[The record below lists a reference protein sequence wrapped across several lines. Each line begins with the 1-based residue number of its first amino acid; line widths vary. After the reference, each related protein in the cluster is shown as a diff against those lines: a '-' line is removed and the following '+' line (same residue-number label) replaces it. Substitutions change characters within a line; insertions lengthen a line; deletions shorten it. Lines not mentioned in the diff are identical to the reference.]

1 MSAGFKQWG
10 ADQGIPEGR
19 VAVASYEAYQEAE
32 GAVDYLADND
42 FPVERVAIVGQGVKL
57 VEQVTG
63 RAGYLDSAL
72 RGGFAGAVAG
82 ALIGWLFGV
91 FNWVDPLVAAGWLAV
106 DGLWFGFVVGALIGL
121 IGHALTRGRRDFTS
135 VGRLAADRYDLVV
148 DEEAAD
154 EAARLLAELPTP
166 TRREPAG
173 ARPNGSSR
181 TAEPRT

>member
-1 MSAGFKQWG
+1 MSAGFKEWG

-32 GAVDYLADND
+32 EAVDYLADND
-42 FPVERVAIVGQGVKL
+42 FPVERVAIVGQDVKL
-57 VEQVTG
+57 VEQVIG

-72 RGGFAGAVAG
+72 RGGFAGAAAG

-91 FNWVDPLVAAGWLAV
+91 FNWFDPLVAAGWLAV

-121 IGHALTRGRRDFTS
+121 VGHALTRGRQDITS

-154 EAARLLAELPTP
+154 EARRLLAEPPTP

-181 TAEPRT
+181 TAEPRA